1 MTDYETWVPRRA
13 GEQPPHWVPGMPWG
27 IAPNAPSHAGK
38 DPSWVAYTRYSVP
51 LGTVHR
57 EKPVNYVAEA
67 ELEALEEISVVAR
80 EAIGFKSLTGLRAA
94 LRRID
99 GIANRILGDLA

>member
-1 MTDYETWVPRRA
+1 
-13 GEQPPHWVPGMPWG
+13 MPWG

-67 ELEALEEISVVAR
+67 ELEALEEISVIAR

-94 LRRID
+94 MRRID